1 MPRLRKCRAL
11 PSDATVALVAP
22 AFAADGERV
31 ARGAEKL
38 RAAGLKVRQREDLFA
53 TRGYLA
59 GEDARR
65 ARELM
70 EAVEDDAVHAILCV
84 RGGWGSHRIVP
95 LLDAARVRAAAK
107 PLVGFSDVTTL
118 LLWQRRL
125 AGLVGFHGPMLE
137 REAGPGDAELDQLLR
152 ALRGE
157 PLAPLRGEG
166 LGGGRAEGRLVGGS
180 LTLLAASLGTPWEVE
195 TRGAILLFEDVG
207 EKPYALDRLL
217 HHLRA
222 AGKLDG
228 LRGIGVGALT
238 GCEDPK
244 RATPTARD
252 VVEEMLRSLA
262 VPRVVGLPFGHGR
275 PNLTWPLGVR
285 ALLDGEGGELRILE
299 AGVTRR

>member
-11 PSDATVALVAP
+11 PDAATVALVAP
-22 AFAADGERV
+22 AFAVDAEKV
-31 ARGAEKL
+31 ARGAERL
-38 RAAGLKVRQREDLFA
+38 RQAGLRVRQGDDLLA
-53 TRGYLA
+53 AHGYLA
-59 GEDARR
+59 GDDARR

-70 EAVEDDAVHAILCV
+70 AAIEDDAVDAVLCV
-84 RGGWGSHRIVP
+84 RGGWGCHRIVAR
-95 LLDAARVRAAAK
+95 LDAARVRAAAK

-118 LLWQRRL
+118 LLWERRV

-137 REAGPGDAELDQLLR
+137 RSGPDDAELEQLLG
-152 ALRGE
+152 ALRGA

-180 LTLLAASLGTPWEVE
+180 LTLLAASLGTPWEVD
-195 TRGAILLFEDVG
+195 TRDAILLFEDVG

-222 AGKLDG
+222 AGKLEG
-228 LRGIGVGALT
+228 LRGVGVGALT

-244 RATPTARD
+244 RPVPTARA
-252 VVEEMLRSLA
+252 VVEEMLRALP
-262 VPRVVGLPFGHGR
+262 VPRVFGLPFGHR
-275 PNLTWPLGVR
+275 SPNLTWPLGVR
-285 ALLDGEGGELRILE
+285 ALLDGESGELRILE

>member
-1 MPRLRKCRAL
+1 LPRLRKCRAL
-11 PSDATVALVAP
+11 PSAATVALVAP

-38 RAAGLKVRQREDLFA
+38 REAGLRVRQRDDLFA
-53 TRGYLA
+53 ARGYLA
-59 GEDARR
+59 GDDARR

-70 EAVEDDAVHAILCV
+70 EAVEDDAVDAIVCV
-84 RGGWGSHRIVP
+84 RGGWGSHRVVP

-137 REAGPGDAELDQLLR
+137 REAGPEEAELEQLLR

-166 LGGGRAEGRLVGGS
+166 LGGGRAEGLLVGGS

-195 TRGAILLFEDVG
+195 TRGAILLFE
-207 EKPYALDRLL
+207 EPYALDRLL

-244 RATPTARD
+244 RPTPTARD
-252 VVEEMLRSLA
+252 VVEEMLRSLP
-262 VPRVVGLPFGHGR
+262 VPRVIGLPFGHR
-275 PNLTWPLGVR
+275 SPNLTWPLGVH